1 MKNSII
7 NNLLNFDLKNIFW
20 KKKEKINEETNQ
32 KIDDCIENISEN
44 KEEKEEKFEEIFNS
58 NLISIK
64 FFFEKIETK
73 NEEIEKNYQEFIL
86 NNDYSPVFKLKLNN
100 YTELLKAYFTY
111 LEHEIKTIKE
121 KWSIFEKEISELE
134 GKIKNYE
141 NIFKENLEKY
151 TNKL

>member
-1 MKNSII
+1 MRNTI
-7 NNLLNFDLKNIFW
+7 NNLFNFNLKNIFW
-20 KKKEKINEETNQ
+20 KKKEKINEETNK
-32 KIDDCIENISEN
+32 KIENCIENNPIN
-44 KEEKEEKFEEIFNS
+44 KEEKFEEIFNS

-73 NEEIEKNYQEFIL
+73 NEEIEKIYQEFIL

-121 KWSIFEKEISELE
+121 KWSIFEKEISKLE
-134 GKIKNYE
+134 EKIKNYE

-151 TNKL
+151 KNKL

>member
-44 KEEKEEKFEEIFNS
+44 KEEKEQKFEEIFNS
-58 NLISIK
+58 NLINIK

-100 YTELLKAYFTY
+100 YTELLKAYFIY
-111 LEHEIKTIKE
+111 LEDEIKTIKE
-121 KWSIFEKEISELE
+121 KRSIFEKEISELKE
-134 GKIKNYE
+134 KIKNYE